1 MATHSPLAV
10 PLPTTSAAPNTG
22 LAVGRWAARI
32 LTGASLIGDAILVG
46 LIPGGRLAALD
57 LQTLVIAAGTVAALG
72 VAAIVAGLA
81 TKSAG
86 RVLLVALG
94 WAVLLLPALL
104 GYFAPG
110 WVAHLRV

>member
-10 PLPTTSAAPNTG
+10 PLPTTSAAPATRF
-22 LAVGRWAARI
+22 AVGRWVARV

-46 LIPGGRLAALD
+46 LVPGGRLAALD
-57 LQTLVIAAGTVAALG
+57 VQTLLIAAGTVAALG
-72 VAAIVAGLA
+72 IAALVAGMA

-110 WVAHLRV
+110 WVAHLKV